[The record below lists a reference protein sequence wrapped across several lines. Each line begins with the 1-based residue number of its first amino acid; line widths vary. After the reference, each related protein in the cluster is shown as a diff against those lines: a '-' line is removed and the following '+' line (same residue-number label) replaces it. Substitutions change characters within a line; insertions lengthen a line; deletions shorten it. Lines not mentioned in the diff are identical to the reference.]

1 MEVGNKISANNANW
15 SFGGETA
22 KNFDNHVEKS
32 VPYYNDGH
40 NLICKVSDFFVK
52 NDSFVYE
59 IGTSTGEFIFKLSE
73 HNKNKPKVKYFG
85 IDVEKDMINLAKAKV
100 RNQKNINFVFDDAL
114 QYEFEKSDFIVAYY
128 TVQFIKPSERQKLID
143 KIYESLNWGG
153 AFLLFEKVRGSDARF
168 QDIMTSIYHDYK
180 LDQGFTPDEVVA
192 KRRSLKG
199 VLEPFSTQGNI
210 DMLKRSGFEDII
222 SIMKYASFEGFLAI
236 K

>member
-1 MEVGNKISANNANW
+1 
-15 SFGGETA
+15 
-22 KNFDNHVEKS
+22 
-32 VPYYNDGH
+32 
-40 NLICKVSDFFVK
+40 VSDFFVK